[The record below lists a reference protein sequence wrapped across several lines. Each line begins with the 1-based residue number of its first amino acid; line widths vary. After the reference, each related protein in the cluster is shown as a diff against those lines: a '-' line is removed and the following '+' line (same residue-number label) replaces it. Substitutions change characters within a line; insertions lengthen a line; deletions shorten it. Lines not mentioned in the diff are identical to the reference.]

1 MVFIYILLKRKNF
14 NDNGKLNLCYGY
26 LIDCRPKELKMS
38 IGYRQDFL
46 EKFAKFQN
54 SEILICGG

>member
-1 MVFIYILLKRKNF
+1 MKKF
-14 NDNGKLNLCYGY
+14 NDNGKLNLCYGD

-38 IGYRQDFL
+38 IGYRQDFF

-54 SEILICGG
+54 SEILTRCG